1 MPNRKV
7 LLTGASG
14 YIASQILPAFQ
25 DQYDMALID
34 VNDSDREGRKVSGVA
49 FEDNFSLSELVQAAN
64 DLAGDTDLNFAE
76 LESRAEREPTKKIS
90 KVLGRYYYEI

>member
-25 DQYDMALID
+25 DQFDMALID
-34 VNDSDREGRKVSGVA
+34 VNDSDWEGRKVSGVA
-49 FEDNFSLSELVQAAN
+49 LDWADPGQEDQPT
-64 DLAGDTDLNFAE
+64 DGAGPPGNPAPQQLGGTGRNKAE
-76 LESRAEREPTKKIS
+76 DQFWAS
-90 KVLGRYYYEI
+90 GG

>member
-25 DQYDMALID
+25 DQFDMALID
-34 VNDSDREGRKVSGVA
+34 VNDSDWEGRKVSGVA
-49 FEDNFSLSELVQAAN
+49 IA
-64 DLAGDTDLNFAE
+64 DLGDPDL
-76 LESRAEREPTKKIS
+76 TKYAHYFRG
-90 KVLGRYYYEI
+90 VDTVVHLGYKRRHGVSTQ